1 MRGHFDSMGQIEA
14 VAMLFVFAALRYLP
28 VIVLPSMTPLSW
40 APAIIRIVLLLSLSM
55 LSVLALPSI
64 EYRASWM
71 SSEGLILACFSELL
85 IGLTF
90 SLAIIFP
97 QAAIGFVMRVA
108 DMQAGFSAAS
118 MFNPTG
124 QHEPESLLGS
134 VVLLA
139 VTVLFFILDM
149 HVQLFRIIFESV
161 QVIPL
166 GQIAL
171 HLNID
176 GFFELLGNS
185 FLLGLAV
192 AAPIIVGLFAVDIGV
207 AYATRSMPQANV
219 YFLALP
225 LKIVIALFLLAL
237 TMGYVPTLIRHM
249 YQSAFN
255 QLPAVL
261 GG

>member
-1 MRGHFDSMGQIEA
+1 MDQIEA
-14 VAMLFVFAALRYLP
+14 VSILFVFASLRYLP
-28 VIVLPSMTPLSW
+28 VIVLPSLTPMSW
-40 APAIIRIVLLLSLSM
+40 APAIIRIVLLLSISM
-55 LSVLALPSI
+55 LTVLALPSI
-64 EYRASWM
+64 EYRSSWM

-97 QAAIGFVMRVA
+97 QAAIGLVMRVA

-118 MFNPTG
+118 MFNPSG

-166 GQIAL
+166 GQIAI
-171 HLNID
+171 HLNLD
-176 GFFELLGNS
+176 GFLQLLGNS

-192 AAPIIVGLFAVDIGV
+192 AAPIIVGLFAIDVGV

-225 LKIVIALFLLAL
+225 LKIVIALVILAL
-237 TMGYVPTLIRHM
+237 TMSYLPILIRYM
-249 YQSAFN
+249 YQTTFD

-261 GG
+261 GA